1 MYTQM
6 VGDPTNRPTIS
17 VPHTYGD
24 QYVIDGYP
32 SDGGYWNRAAATL
45 NFQKSIENIIIDTTA
60 VGGGFAFSQ
69 INWAVAQGT
78 ALRNID
84 FNMAAGS
91 KQTGISMEGGSGG
104 GGSGTFMGDL
114 TFNGGQTGI
123 NLSNQQFH
131 IKNVVFN
138 GVTTGIYVDHCF
150 IAVLQGMQFNNC
162 TTGVDAGNAN
172 SISLIDSSSSGTDTV
187 VSATKQSPSNTRSIV
202 IENLDATDAQ
212 TIVKRSDNGQ
222 VLLDGGQGQ
231 QTVASF
237 VRGATFDLSFNK
249 NFTGGS
255 LDVNPPQRPSSMLQN
270 GKYTTK
276 QKPTFPDTQAAD
288 VVNVRDE
295 GAKGDGSTDDLQA
308 LQTAINNNVGKI
320 IYFPYGVYR
329 ITDTLNVPAGSILKG
344 EAWPTIRAAG
354 PSAWKDQSNPKA
366 VVQLGSQNGGNAVQ
380 FMDFVVEVGHVYEGA
395 KLIEV
400 ISEADV
406 FDVVARIGGSQASTA
421 LSSQCNDESN
431 PCRAAFMALH
441 ITPTGS
447 GYFENV
453 WGWSADHAID
463 GGGVQAVGSGRGALI
478 ESTAP
483 VFFVGVAM
491 EHHVFYAFKTHNAQN
506 VFLGM
511 LQTEGPYWQTKSP
524 APSTWNV
531 NSAYHD
537 PNFSNCGSG
546 ETGCT
551 LQFDLHVDGGSN
563 IFSYGNAFWAI
574 DVVTQT
580 NSVWIKNTPKT
591 SIFYNSNVGGANIQG
606 GGDAFTNIISV
617 PGKGSI
623 PTDQT
628 YSSPMWGNGAVESAF
643 TGFTGA

>member
-366 VVQLGSQNGGNAVQ
+366 VVQLGSQNGGNVSSSWTLWSRS
-380 FMDFVVEVGHVYEGA
+380 VTSTRVP
-395 KLIEV
+395 
-400 ISEADV
+400 SSSRSS
-406 FDVVARIGGSQASTA
+406 ARPMCSMS
-421 LSSQCNDESN
+421 LPVS
-431 PCRAAFMALH
+431 AA
-441 ITPTGS
+441 
-447 GYFENV
+447 
-453 WGWSADHAID
+453 
-463 GGGVQAVGSGRGALI
+463 R
-478 ESTAP
+478 
-483 VFFVGVAM
+483 
-491 EHHVFYAFKTHNAQN
+491 K
-506 VFLGM
+506 
-511 LQTEGPYWQTKSP
+511 P
-524 APSTWNV
+524 APLSLLSATTSQTPAELPLWPST
-531 NSAYHD
+531 SPRPD
-537 PNFSNCGSG
+537 P
-546 ETGCT
+546 
-551 LQFDLHVDGGSN
+551 
-563 IFSYGNAFWAI
+563 
-574 DVVTQT
+574 VT
-580 NSVWIKNTPKT
+580 SKT
-591 SIFYNSNVGGANIQG
+591 SGAG
-606 GGDAFTNIISV
+606 APTTPLMAAASKLSAAAVV
-617 PGKGSI
+617 P
-623 PTDQT
+623 
-628 YSSPMWGNGAVESAF
+628 
-643 TGFTGA
+643 